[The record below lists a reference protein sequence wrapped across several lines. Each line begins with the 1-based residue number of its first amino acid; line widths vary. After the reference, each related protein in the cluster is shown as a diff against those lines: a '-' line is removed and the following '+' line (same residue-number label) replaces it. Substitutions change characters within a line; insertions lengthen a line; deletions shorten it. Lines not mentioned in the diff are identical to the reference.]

1 MMSFITGLLKG
12 LFSLILAILPDSP
25 VQSWITN
32 IDSLQTA
39 LGWLNWLFPL
49 GTCVGLSAMYLG
61 LLLAWAGLKTML
73 GKPLKTVEKLIG

>member
-1 MMSFITGLLKG
+1 M
-12 LFSLILAILPDSP
+12 
-25 VQSWITN
+25 
-32 IDSLQTA
+32 A

-61 LLLAWAGLKTML
+61 LLLAWAGLKTIL